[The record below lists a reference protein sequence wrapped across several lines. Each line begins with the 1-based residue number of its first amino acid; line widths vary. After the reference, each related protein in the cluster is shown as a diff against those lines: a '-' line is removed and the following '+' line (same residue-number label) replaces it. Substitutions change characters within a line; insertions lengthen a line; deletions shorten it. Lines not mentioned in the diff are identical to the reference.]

1 MVQNKRDM
9 KHEKRKELFFNVVER
24 LKSYGYKVYTGR
36 GTIEQGFLYGYT
48 TNGTGVLYF
57 QINDLGILS
66 FSIEYWPSYKMG
78 SGIRAEVNIDD
89 KDSVDNALNTRV
101 SGVRM
106 YKNFEVFRDHHWQ
119 ALIEL

>member
-1 MVQNKRDM
+1 M

-24 LKSYGYKVYTGR
+24 LKSYGYRAYTGHDAIKL
-36 GTIEQGFLYGYT
+36 GYLYGYV

-57 QINDLGILS
+57 QINDLSILS
-66 FSIEYWPSYKMG
+66 FSIEYWPAYKMG

-101 SGVRM
+101 PGVRM